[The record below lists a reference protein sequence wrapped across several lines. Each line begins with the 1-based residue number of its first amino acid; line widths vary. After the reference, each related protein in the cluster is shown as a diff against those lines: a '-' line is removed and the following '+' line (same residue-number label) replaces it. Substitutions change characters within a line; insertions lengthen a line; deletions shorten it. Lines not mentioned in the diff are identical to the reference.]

1 MFKFNCISESL
12 TKSIKYNNIISD
24 EVKLEQVEY
33 GIYMLL
39 SEVVKLAVILII
51 SALLNMF
58 VYSVVAIVIFGIHR
72 GFIGGV
78 HAKTHWGCFLSYCAI
93 IFGTLF
99 ISLYL
104 NVTMLIL
111 FFTLYPVCMFIVYKY
126 APADIANKP
135 VVSKMQKRYLR
146 TGGFIFLTLVFISSL
161 FVPQPYGN
169 ILVFISLAECITMLP
184 IVYSITG
191 NKYGNEEVE

>member
-1 MFKFNCISESL
+1 MFKFDYISEGL
-12 TKSIKYNNIISD
+12 TKSIKHNNIISD

-33 GIYMLL
+33 GIYMLI
-39 SEVVKLAVILII
+39 SEIVKLAIILII
-51 SALLNMF
+51 SALLNIF
-58 VYSVVAIVIFGIHR
+58 VYSAVAIIIFGIHR

-78 HAKTHWGCFLSYCAI
+78 HAKTHWGCFLSYSAI
-93 IFGTLF
+93 IFGTLL

-104 NVTMLIL
+104 NVNMLIL
-111 FFTLYPVCMFIVYKY
+111 FFTLYPVCMFIAYKY

-135 VVSKMQKRYLR
+135 IVSKRQRRYLR
-146 TGGFIFLTLVFISSL
+146 AGGFIFLTLVFISSL
-161 FVPQPYGN
+161 FVPQPYAN

-191 NKYGNEEVE
+191 NKYGNKEVE